1 MKKSKNVVYLIE
13 DDDDLAK
20 ALETLLTE
28 ENYTCYRYS
37 TAETFLEEATRL
49 EASFNFQINSDT
61 PNCCLI
67 DVRLP
72 NMSGINLFYRLIKQ
86 NGKKLSPVIFL
97 TGHGDLQMAV
107 DSLKKGAFDF
117 LTKPYKTEDLLN
129 TIQNGIQES
138 RLRIEQHQFVSMF
151 ETKLNLLT
159 SREKELIE
167 PIISGL
173 SNKEIAA
180 KFQNS
185 VRTIEL
191 HRARFF
197 EKLDLQSAVELAKF
211 IERFNAFNADLN
223 N

>member
-1 MKKSKNVVYLIE
+1 MKKNKNTVYLIE

-28 ENYTCYRYS
+28 ENYICLRYR
-37 TAETFLEEATRL
+37 TAESFIEESANL
-49 EASFNFQINSDT
+49 AGDFNFQIHSNT

-72 NMSGINLFYRLIKQ
+72 HMSGINLFNKLIMQ
-86 NGKKLSPVIFL
+86 SGKKLSPIIFL

-107 DSLKKGAFDF
+107 DALKKGAFDF
-117 LTKPYKTEDLLN
+117 LTKPYKTEDLLE
-129 TIQNGIQES
+129 TLKSGIQES
-138 RLRIEQHQFVSMF
+138 KLRIEQHHFVSMF
-151 ETKLNLLT
+151 EQKLNLLT
-159 SREKELIE
+159 SREKEIVD

-191 HRARFF
+191 HRARVF
-197 EKLDLQSAVELAKF
+197 EKLELQSAVELAKF
-211 IERFNAFNADLN
+211 IERYNAFHAELN

>member
-1 MKKSKNVVYLIE
+1 MRKNKNIIYLIE

-28 ENYTCYRYS
+28 ENYICFRYP
-37 TAETFLEEATRL
+37 TAESFIEETSKLENTL
-49 EASFNFQINSDT
+49 NFQINST
-61 PNCCLI
+61 VANCCLI

-72 NMSGINLFYRLIKQ
+72 NMSGINLFNKLIKQ

-117 LTKPYKTEDLLN
+117 LTKPYKTEDLLE
-129 TIQNGIQES
+129 TIQHGIEES
-138 RLRIEQHQFVSMF
+138 KLRIEQHQFVSMF
-151 ETKLNLLT
+151 EEKLNLLT
-159 SREKELIE
+159 SREKELVE

-180 KFQNS
+180 KFKNS
-185 VRTIEL
+185 IRTIEL
-191 HRARFF
+191 HRARVF

-211 IERFNAFNADLN
+211 IERFNAFYADLN